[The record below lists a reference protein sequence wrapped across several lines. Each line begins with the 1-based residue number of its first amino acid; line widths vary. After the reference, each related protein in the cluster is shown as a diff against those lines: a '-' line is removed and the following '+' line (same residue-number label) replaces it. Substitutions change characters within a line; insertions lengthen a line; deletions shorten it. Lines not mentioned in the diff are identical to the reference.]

1 MSAQDEV
8 VTRPKLHHVNL
19 KTTRLQEMIDWYAR
33 VVGIEV
39 TFQFPGG
46 AWLTNDEANHR
57 IALLASS
64 KLKDDLEKFA
74 HTGMH
79 HMAFEYDS
87 IDGLLDTYA
96 RLKEK
101 DIAPHAT
108 LDHGMTTSFYY
119 ADPDGNSVELQ
130 YDNFGDWERSKEFMR
145 SSPEF
150 AADPIGVPVDPEKMI
165 EAREAGTS
173 AEEIHQRAFAG
184 EWPPHDYDL
193 RVPL

>member
-8 VTRPKLHHVNL
+8 VARPTLHHVNL
-19 KTTRLQEMIDWYAR
+19 KTTRLQELIDWYGE
-33 VVGIEV
+33 VVGSEV

-46 AWLTNDEANHR
+46 AWITNDDANHR
-57 IALLASS
+57 IALLTSEALREDPD
-64 KLKDDLEKFA
+64 KLY
-74 HTGMH
+74 HCGMH

-101 DIAPHAT
+101 GIVPHAA

-119 ADPDGNSVELQ
+119 ADPDHNSVELQ
-130 YDNFGDWERSKEFMR
+130 YDNFGDWERSKEFMQ
-145 SSPEF
+145 SSPDF
-150 AADPIGVPVDPEKMI
+150 AADPIGTPVDPEKMI
-165 EAREAGTS
+165 EARKAGS
-173 AEEIHQRAFAG
+173 SVEEIHQRAFSG
-184 EWPPHDYDL
+184 EWPPEDYDL